1 MDYRRKVGEMI
12 IDLGYFLGLDDA
24 LDCRLILRYE
34 NKERLLDQ
42 DEVLFDMI
50 DKYQLPAVEREDT
63 NRQSRYS
70 VNVTSLNK

>member
-1 MDYRRKVGEMI
+1 MMDYRRKVGEMI

-42 DEVLFDMI
+42 D
-50 DKYQLPAVEREDT
+50 
-63 NRQSRYS
+63 
-70 VNVTSLNK
+70 